1 MSLVSLKFA
10 LFLLVAV
17 IGYYRI
23 PKKWQWIWL
32 LAFSYVYYASA
43 GLKIVPFLLF
53 STGVSYLAGR
63 MLDQI
68 KNSQTEKTLKQKRK
82 RFVLLLT
89 LLLDFGMLVVIK
101 YTNFA
106 LINMNRLLDLH
117 LSLQTFLLPLGISFY
132 TFQSAGYIIDVY
144 WEKYEAERNPFRF
157 ALFVSFFPQILQ
169 GPIGRFD
176 RLARQLYEEHEFN
189 WPRMERSLQ
198 LILWGF
204 FKKMVI
210 ADNAARVVGE
220 VFWGNNYQKYTGT
233 TILVAV
239 LGYSIQ
245 LYGDFS
251 GGMDVVKG
259 AANLFGIELDENFKR
274 PFFAVSIADFWHRW
288 HITLGTW
295 MKDYVFYPLSL
306 SKTMNRFGKSAR
318 KLLGKN
324 MGRALPICVVNI
336 IVFFIVGAWHG
347 ANWKYI
353 AYGLYNGLIIGFSG
367 LMMPTA
373 RKWKIACHIND
384 KSTAWRIFQIFR
396 TFILVNISWYF
407 DRADNLTHAFALM
420 QKTVTDFH
428 FSDFLDGT
436 LMLKGVSQIGLHLY
450 NIVLLGCVVLF
461 IVSYYQEK
469 GVRIGE
475 VLRAKPVA
483 LRFVVYL
490 LLLYALPAF
499 GTLSSSGGGFI
510 YAQF

>member
-1 MSLVSLKFA
+1 MSLVSLKFL

-17 IGYYRI
+17 IGYYQI
-23 PKKWQWIWL
+23 PKRLQWVWL
-32 LAFSYVYYASA
+32 LAFSYFYYVSA

-53 STGVSYLAGR
+53 STGISYLAAR
-63 MLDQI
+63 MMDSI
-68 KNSQTEKTLKQKRK
+68 KKDQTEKTLKQRRK
-82 RFVLLLT
+82 RFVLIMA
-89 LLLDFGMLVVIK
+89 LLLNFGMLAVMK

-106 LINMNRLLDLH
+106 IANMNQLLGSH
-117 LSLQTFLLPLGISFY
+117 LSFQTLLLPLGISFY
-132 TFQSAGYIIDVY
+132 TFQSAGYLIDVY
-144 WEKYEAERNPFRF
+144 WEKFEAERNPFRF

-176 RLARQLYEEHEFN
+176 RLACQFYEEHEFN

-210 ADNAARVVGE
+210 ADNAARFVGE
-220 VFWGNNYQKYTGT
+220 VFWGNNYQKYPGT
-233 TILVAV
+233 AILVAI

-259 AANLFGIELDENFKR
+259 AANLFGIELDENFRR
-274 PFFAVSIADFWHRW
+274 PYFAVSIADFWHRW

-306 SKTMNRFGKSAR
+306 SKTMNRFGKFAR
-318 KLLGKN
+318 RVFGKN
-324 MGRALPICVVNI
+324 TGRALPICLANI
-336 IVFFIVGAWHG
+336 IVFFIVGVWHG

-367 LMMPTA
+367 LMMQTA
-373 RKWKIACHIND
+373 RKWKKGCHIND
-384 KSTAWRIFQIFR
+384 KSTSWRIFQIFR
-396 TFILVNISWYF
+396 TFLLVNISWYF
-407 DRADNLTHAFALM
+407 DRADNLNHAFALM
-420 QKTVTDFH
+420 KKTVMDFH
-428 FSDFLDGT
+428 ISDFWNGS
-436 LMLKGVSQIGLHLY
+436 LMLNGVSQIGPRLY
-450 NIVLLGCVVLF
+450 YIVLFGCIVLF
-461 IVSYYQEK
+461 IVSFYQEK
-469 GVRIGE
+469 GIRVGE
-475 VLRAKPVA
+475 MIRSKPVA
-483 LRFVVYL
+483 LRFIVYL

-499 GTLSSSGGGFI
+499 GTISSSGGGFI